1 MLLIYLMNKQRNPY
15 PTSDIIIEVPD
26 GKIILIERENEP
38 FGWAI
43 PGGFIDT
50 GESAVAAAIREAKEE
65 TSLNVSINELFGVYS
80 KPERDPRFH
89 TLTVVYIAKIVSGD
103 AKANDDAKNLGVF
116 NENNLPENIA
126 FDHRDILNSYFE
138 YKKTGKKSL
147 SV

>member
-1 MLLIYLMNKQRNPY
+1 MNKQRNPY